1 MFRALNVLLVACA
14 SLVGVSA
21 TPTPAPAADAANLGV
36 ADIINALGVGLV
48 KDINAFI
55 TLESLV
61 TNTISVNFD
70 VKNPLPI
77 ELTLDSVS
85 AVAGLNGT
93 IFASFSHTF
102 AKPGLVVPPLGT
114 KNSGTI
120 DNVLLPLGAVNS
132 LDIIPF
138 GVLDLPDTNA
148 SVRALTID
156 GILGI
161 PIPLVGLKQ
170 TSVPTNYTLELD

>member
-1 MFRALNVLLVACA
+1 MTRLGAFFAVVGSLLA
-14 SLVGVSA
+14 SVSA
-21 TPTPAPAADAANLGV
+21 TPVEMESRGSLLNIAE
-36 ADIINALGVGLV
+36 IINALGIGLV

-55 TLESLV
+55 TLASLE
-61 TNTISVNFD
+61 TNLISVNFD
-70 VKNPLPI
+70 VKNPLPF

-93 IFASFSHTF
+93 IFATFNHTF

-120 DNVLLPLGAVNS
+120 DNVFLPQGALAS

-138 GVLDLPDTNA
+138 GILDLPNTDA
-148 SVRALTID
+148 KVRALTIN
-156 GILGI
+156 GALGI
-161 PIPLVGLKQ
+161 PIDLNGLEQK
-170 TSVPTNYTLELD
+170 SVPTNYTLVLD